1 MKIGLLNFCS
11 KKINQIKNIDKILST
26 CIYMELVN
34 EDYNNKNA
42 NQVLEIQ
49 QIKKISNFILS
60 NKFEYVLILNDVDEI
75 NDFDLNQVLDEID
88 EEGILTLNQKK
99 IYKIKEKI
107 VGFKICDYPYEENFT
122 SIFDSL
128 FESENPNFI
137 IKSTMLIEL
146 LNLFINKKINLYSGL
161 FSLKNLVSIYLY
173 THFKK
178 KLSKNILLN
187 KIVKMNSNEN
197 FLLAENK
204 YRPILEIIS
213 NPNWSKSIKN
223 FENFLNLK
231 TENYYDELLK
241 YIISKEFQMGL
252 KNKLKDRDKV
262 LTKFF
267 LNILIKLFKYKKLSM
282 IKKNA

>member
-1 MKIGLLNFCS
+1 
-11 KKINQIKNIDKILST
+11 
-26 CIYMELVN
+26 
-34 EDYNNKNA
+34 
-42 NQVLEIQ
+42 
-49 QIKKISNFILS
+49 
-60 NKFEYVLILNDVDEI
+60 LNDVDEI

-107 VGFKICDYPYEENFT
+107 IGFKICDYPYEENFT

-137 IKSTMLIEL
+137 IKSTKLIEL

-161 FSLKNLVSIYLY
+161 FSLKNLISIYLY
-173 THFKK
+173 TQFKK

-187 KIVKMNSNEN
+187 KIVKINSNEN
-197 FLLAENK
+197 FLISENK

-241 YIISKEFQMGL
+241 SIISKEFQMGL

-267 LNILIKLFKYKKLSM
+267 LNILIRLFKYKKLSM